1 MRASAAKAAS
11 GGYTATW
18 ILLSHSGTLENQ
30 TRSTENPDAPL
41 LRSAAAHAKPPGN
54 WKCYHPPGDE
64 LTSVLSNAISPDDS
78 TVTNFGMTLT
88 VAHNVA
94 CNTGPDDNKKD
105 MFHKIVHD
113 LTTLD
118 TLAKV
123 KYEKGGQVV
132 LNPIQDK
139 TIFMHPMPTDA
150 HGTKHDETST
160 GRNSRTAAGLID
172 YFPGLGL
179 YLLEVYDTDTGRP
192 VHESRL
198 DPLLV
203 PYILGRRCNDS
214 IHAITAKPPHRAG
227 ISRGLFDTLRENG
240 LPQYYLD
247 GRFRSETPSAK
258 NHVSDFEIFR
268 GKNSIDIQTIM
279 SNNCSLVGED
289 EYNLVMMH
297 YAAGVA
303 TKRIPLFELKK
314 VCKLLS
320 PPGTLNFELFDIGC
334 RDPYPNPPPL
344 FSVSTA
350 TWPPYKYSDDTT
362 GSTVSISTFPG
373 DLNTPPD
380 SPKALRGRRIHGP
393 PRFIG
398 PHPLTSRQQDAQQA
412 AQQQAA
418 QQQAA
423 QQQAAQ
429 QQAAP
434 QGKRGRSSRSP
445 PQGKRGRSSRSPPPP
460 HGGKKTKTRRV
471 KRNKSLIVQ
480 NKSRF
485 RRTRRR
491 VIKRKNN

>member
-1 MRASAAKAAS
+1 MRASAAKAGPARAAS

-64 LTSVLSNAISPDDS
+64 LTSVLSNAISPDS

-94 CNTGPDDNKKD
+94 CTIRGDKSGVFDEIMKDLKK
-105 MFHKIVHD
+105 
-113 LTTLD
+113 LD
-118 TLAKV
+118 KLANV
-123 KYEKGGQVV
+123 KYKKGGQVV

-160 GRNSRTAAGLID
+160 GRDSRISAGLNE

-203 PYILGRRCNDS
+203 PYILGRRCSDS
-214 IHAITAKPPHRAG
+214 IHAITAESRHRAG
-227 ISRGLFDTLRENG
+227 ISPGLFDTLRENG

-247 GRFRSETPSAK
+247 GKVRSETPRAK

-268 GKNSIDIQTIM
+268 GKNSRDIQTIM
-279 SNNCSLVGED
+279 SNNCSLVDED
-289 EYNLVMMH
+289 EYNTVMMH

-334 RDPYPNPPPL
+334 RDPYPNPPAL
-344 FSVSTA
+344 FSVSIA
-350 TWPPYKYSDDTT
+350 TWPPYKCSDDTT
-362 GSTVSISTFPG
+362 GSAKSTITFPG
-373 DLNTPPD
+373 DPNTPPD
-380 SPKALRGRRIHGP
+380 SPPDSPKAPRGRKP

-418 QQQAA
+418 QQQAV
-423 QQQAAQ
+423 
-429 QQAAP
+429 P
-434 QGKRGRSSRSP
+434 QGKRG
-445 PQGKRGRSSRSPPPP
+445 KSSRSPPPGP

-471 KRNKSLIVQ
+471 KRNKSLNVQ

>member
-1 MRASAAKAAS
+1 MRASSAAKAGPATAAS

-54 WKCYHPPGDE
+54 WKCYHPPGYE

-203 PYILGRRCNDS
+203 TYILGRRCNDS
-214 IHAITAKPPHRAG
+214 IHAITAKSHHRAG
-227 ISRGLFDTLRENG
+227 ISQGLFDTLRKNG

-247 GRFRSETPSAK
+247 GKVRSETPRAK

-268 GKNSIDIQTIM
+268 GKNSRDIQTIM
-279 SNNCSLVGED
+279 SSNCSLVDEE

-334 RDPYPNPPPL
+334 RDPYPNPPAL
-344 FSVSTA
+344 FSVSIA

-362 GSTVSISTFPG
+362 GSAKSTITFPG
-373 DLNTPPD
+373 DPNTPPAPD
-380 SPKALRGRRIHGP
+380 SPKVSRGRKP
-393 PRFIG
+393 SRFIG
-398 PHPLTSRQQDAQQA
+398 PHPLTSRQQDVQQA
-412 AQQQAA
+412 AQQQAV
-418 QQQAA
+418 
-423 QQQAAQ
+423 
-429 QQAAP
+429 P
-434 QGKRGRSSRSP
+434 QGKRGRSSP
-445 PQGKRGRSSRSPPPP
+445 GP

-471 KRNKSLIVQ
+471 KRNKSLNVQ